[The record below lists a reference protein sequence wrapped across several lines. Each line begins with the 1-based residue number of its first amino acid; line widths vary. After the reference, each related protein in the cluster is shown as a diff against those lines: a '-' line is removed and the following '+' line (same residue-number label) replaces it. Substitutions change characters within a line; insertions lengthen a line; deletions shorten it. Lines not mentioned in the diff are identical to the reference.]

1 MNIGATLANTAWLLS
16 SRAATT
22 DFHRGLRDPALAQ
35 QAWLTRQLTR
45 DADSEFGQTHDFAT
59 LRGYDDF
66 ARRVPLSDYAD
77 VESAV
82 TRIRRGA
89 PAVLGS
95 SPVTHLVPTSGS
107 SGARK
112 LIPFTA
118 DLARAFDAAI
128 APWMADLVRQRPGV
142 RGGPAYWSISPLT
155 DSTGDETA
163 EWASASGAATTGDET
178 AERALTSAA
187 ATTDDDTDERA
198 SASGAATISPPG
210 SIPVGF
216 ADDTEY
222 LGGSKAW
229 LLRRVLA
236 VPSSVRHVRSDSEF
250 WALTLLALLRRGD
263 LRLVSVWHPS
273 FLELLVGRAQRFWS
287 ELTGAIASGANPW
300 LAALPADVRREWQA
314 KPSPLRART
323 LERLGPDAWE
333 RWWPQLE
340 VVSCWGEQAAA
351 PGWRRLKE
359 RLPQVLVQ
367 PKGLLATEAVV
378 TVPVGAALP
387 LAITSHFFE
396 FESLADGT
404 IRRAHEL
411 ERGAQYA
418 VIVSNGAGLWRYRL
432 GDVVEC
438 SGLLAATPS
447 LRFLG
452 RRDAVSDLRG
462 EKLSEPFVA
471 ECLRV
476 LWEDGAVPDPSG
488 MRTAVLRAVDDGSAG
503 GYELLLA
510 DEIPANVRDAL
521 AQRMDNLLHAN
532 PHYTVARRLGQLSPV
547 RAVPVDA
554 AFAMN
559 DVHHQADARAV
570 RLGDIKPRVL
580 IRAGS

>member
-89 PAVLGS
+89 RAVLGS

-128 APWMADLVRQRPGV
+128 APWMADLVCQRPGV

-163 EWASASGAATTGDET
+163 DW
-178 AERALTSAA
+178 
-187 ATTDDDTDERA
+187 A

-250 WALTLLALLRRGD
+250 WALTLLALLQRAD

-273 FLELLVGRAQRFWS
+273 FLELLVGQAKRFWS

-300 LAALPADVRREWQA
+300 LAALPAGVRREWQA
-314 KPSPLRART
+314 KPLPLRART

-359 RLPQVLVQ
+359 RLPRVLVQ

-378 TVPVGAALP
+378 TVPVGGALP

-559 DVHHQADARAV
+559 DVHRQADARAV